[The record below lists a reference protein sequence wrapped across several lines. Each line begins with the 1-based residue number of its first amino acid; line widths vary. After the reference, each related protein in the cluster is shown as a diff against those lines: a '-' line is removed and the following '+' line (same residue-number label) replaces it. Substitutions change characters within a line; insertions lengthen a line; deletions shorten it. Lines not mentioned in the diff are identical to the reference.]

1 MQQTKQ
7 NLKGGRRLPLQEGLI
22 REMRMQ
28 SAVKEARERKP
39 EQRQRTVGTVK
50 IWSVVE

>member
-1 MQQTKQ
+1 MEQVRQS
-7 NLKGGRRLPLQEGLI
+7 LKGGRRLPLQDGLI
-22 REMRMQ
+22 REMRMK
-28 SAVKEARERKP
+28 SAAKEAHEQKP

>member
-1 MQQTKQ
+1 MEQVRQG
-7 NLKGGRRLPLQEGLI
+7 LKGGRRLPLQDGLI

-28 SAVKEARERKP
+28 GAAKEVREQKP
-39 EQRQRTVGTVK
+39 EQRQRTVGAVK